1 MGTLEIIGNPSLTR
15 LGLKS
20 LNSAGMGQG
29 EIFYYTFLYDYVSNG
44 FYITQN
50 EDLCDQEA
58 EALLN
63 QVITLGEIGGE
74 IIVTGNKP
82 CP

>member
-1 MGTLEIIGNPSLTR
+1 MNSQTARHELSNHATLYN
-15 LGLKS
+15 
-20 LNSAGMGQG
+20 
-29 EIFYYTFLYDYVSNG
+29 YVSNG